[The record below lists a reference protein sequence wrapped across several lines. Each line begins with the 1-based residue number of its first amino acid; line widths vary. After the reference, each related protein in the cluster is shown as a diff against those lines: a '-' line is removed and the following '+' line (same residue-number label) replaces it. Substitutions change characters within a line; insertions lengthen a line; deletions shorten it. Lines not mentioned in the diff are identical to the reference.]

1 VTRIDTRIN
10 GANVTRD
17 VEARVTLAEFVRNEL
32 GLTGTKLSCELE
44 VCGAC
49 TVVVDGNPVSA
60 CTSLAVDVDGR
71 EVLTIEGLADGDEL
85 HPIQRAF
92 IDHFA
97 MQCGFC
103 TPGFIL
109 MAKTLLDDNPEP
121 TEEDV
126 VHHMEG
132 NICRCTGYRP
142 IIDAVID
149 AADRMR
155 APR

>member
-1 VTRIDTRIN
+1 MTRIDTRIN